1 MIETTDNAFLG
12 GRLRVLQPRTGYR
25 AGADP
30 VFLAAAVD
38 CVPGQRVLDLGCGV
52 GTAMLC
58 LLARVPGVSV
68 TGIELQDD
76 LARLAERNFE
86 RNGLSGDV
94 VQADMTALPR
104 ELREQS
110 FDHVMTNPPFFTREA
125 SSPSEVPGRERGRG
139 ETMTLQAW
147 LDTALRRLA
156 PGGSLTLINR
166 IERLP
171 ECLALLGD
179 RTGDIVVLP
188 LAPRARR
195 NAKLFVLSARK
206 GAKGAFRLR
215 SPFIL
220 HEGDR
225 HERDGESYTR
235 EAQRVLRDGKGL
247 PLTD

>member
-12 GRLRVLQPRTGYR
+12 GRLRLLQPRTGYR

-38 CVPGQRVLDLGCGV
+38 CAAGERVLDMGCGV

-76 LARLAERNFE
+76 LARLAEQNLK
-86 RNGLSGDV
+86 RNGFSGDV
-94 VQADMTALPR
+94 VQADLNALPR
-104 ELREQS
+104 GLREQS
-110 FDHVMTNPPFFTREA
+110 FDHVMTNPPFFSRET
-125 SSPSEVPGRERGRG
+125 SSPSDVLGREHGRG
-139 ETMTLQAW
+139 ETISLRAW

-171 ECLALLGD
+171 ECLALLSD
-179 RTGDIVVLP
+179 RTGEIVVLP
-188 LAPRARR
+188 LAPRAGRD
-195 NAKLFVLSARK
+195 AKLFVLSARK
-206 GAKGAFRLR
+206 GAKGVFRLCP
-215 SPFIL
+215 PFIL

-225 HERDGESYTR
+225 HERDGDSYTPA
-235 EAQRVLRDGKGL
+235 AQRVLRDGQGL